1 MNRLDPLITRYSNRP
16 APARA
21 LARAEQAGSADRAV
35 ADFLRSAPGWGDDL
49 KLFVS
54 VWLGG
59 VVFFGTLIA

>member
-1 MNRLDPLITRYSNRP
+1 MNRLEPLITRYSHRP

-21 LARAEQAGSADRAV
+21 LILENAIPSADQAV
-35 ADFLRSAPGWGDDL
+35 ADFFRSAPAWANDL

-59 VVFFGTLIA
+59 LVFFGTLIS